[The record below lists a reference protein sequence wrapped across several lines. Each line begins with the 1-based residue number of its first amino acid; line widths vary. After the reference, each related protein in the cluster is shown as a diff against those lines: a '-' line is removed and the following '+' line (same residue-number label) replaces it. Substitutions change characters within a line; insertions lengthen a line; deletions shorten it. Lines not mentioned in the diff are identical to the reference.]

1 MALPRQSIEI
11 YIFLSLK
18 NTTKQNENNSCDLNF
33 PPFPSSPSENSYSG
47 GNKRSSREEEE
58 EMGKKYVF
66 FFVFF
71 FSFVWPS

>member
-11 YIFLSLK
+11 YIFLSFK
-18 NTTKQNENNSCDLNF
+18 NTKQNENNSCDLNF